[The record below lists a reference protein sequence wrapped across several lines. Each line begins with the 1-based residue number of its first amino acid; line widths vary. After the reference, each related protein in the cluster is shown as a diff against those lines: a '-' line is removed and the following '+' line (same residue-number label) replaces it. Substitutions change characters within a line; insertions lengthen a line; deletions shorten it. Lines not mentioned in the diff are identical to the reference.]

1 MEDNNYILL
10 KKLVNLSPI
19 PSCILTVEKNP
30 DGSCGEVRFYAIN
43 EIFKKSYY
51 DLFAQ
56 NEKGEKL
63 IYEHFEDQIEGKS
76 YTAHLPKEP
85 NFEEVCFRSAW
96 KNEYINTYVDTT
108 KMYGYW
114 TQDILSPVN
123 IDTGNPNIR
132 FCKFEYTLNKD
143 MDSGKFSSVSPDIAS
158 FVIQSCIELR
168 NERDFESSMDIVTRD
183 IREYTGAR
191 SCCVLTVENDLT
203 RYKVVSANVRDAEY
217 DVKKVFS
224 NIPYKIIDSWKT
236 LLSETNNI
244 IIKDDHDFE
253 YFSSIAPEWIA
264 TMEGRIKSLVLV
276 PFEHQGDIIGYLYI
290 TNFNVNH
297 VMRIKET
304 LELLSFFISAEVANH
319 LFLERLEYLSN
330 VDMLTGVYNRNC
342 MNVNVDE
349 LSLKLEFNPRPFNVA
364 FCDLNGLKTINDNEG
379 HESGDKLLVYAASVL
394 KEVFTDD
401 KIFRAGGDEFSIIS
415 FSTEAQFEEKIR
427 LLREKA
433 SDPDWLY
440 FAVGYY
446 HDEDSGN
453 LRLAMRYADERMYI
467 DKNEF
472 YKKYPDK
479 RR

>member
-1 MEDNNYILL
+1 
-10 KKLVNLSPI
+10 
-19 PSCILTVEKNP
+19 
-30 DGSCGEVRFYAIN
+30 
-43 EIFKKSYY
+43 
-51 DLFAQ
+51 
-56 NEKGEKL
+56 
-63 IYEHFEDQIEGKS
+63 
-76 YTAHLPKEP
+76 
-85 NFEEVCFRSAW
+85 
-96 KNEYINTYVDTT
+96 
-108 KMYGYW
+108 
-114 TQDILSPVN
+114 
-123 IDTGNPNIR
+123 
-132 FCKFEYTLNKD
+132 
-143 MDSGKFSSVSPDIAS
+143 
-158 FVIQSCIELR
+158 
-168 NERDFESSMDIVTRD
+168 
-183 IREYTGAR
+183 
-191 SCCVLTVENDLT
+191 
-203 RYKVVSANVRDAEY
+203 
-217 DVKKVFS
+217 
-224 NIPYKIIDSWKT
+224 
-236 LLSETNNI
+236 
-244 IIKDDHDFE
+244 
-253 YFSSIAPEWIA
+253 
-264 TMEGRIKSLVLV
+264 MEGRIKSLVLV

-290 TNFNVNH
+290 TNFDVNH

-472 YKKYPDK
+472 YEKYPDK